1 MLADRSTSGHCGN
14 QYGNVV
20 VQVRQVAIESRQLAV
35 AASCELSTVSIG
47 HLSTADDTSK
57 LHIGERHTV
66 RPEVVTIRTLD
77 CTDDIA
83 RSHRQLLGLQ
93 QESNKTSLRDW
104 ARRKSCIGCRQPFCR
119 RIVMYVVRDDE
130 RSRAG
135 QGQLG

>member
-1 MLADRSTSGHCGN
+1 
-14 QYGNVV
+14 
-20 VQVRQVAIESRQLAV
+20 VRAEQ
-35 AASCELSTVSIG
+35 VSIG
-47 HLSTADDTSK
+47 HLSTADDASK
-57 LHIGERHTV
+57 VHIGERHTA
-66 RPEVVTIRTLD
+66 RPEVAAIRTVD

-83 RSHRQLLGLQ
+83 RSHRRLLGLQ